1 LKWGTDQFCPY
12 PFRFEV
18 ENNSLAGDK
27 ARESVKQSAEWWKA
41 QIRDKLGE
49 NTVSQLANGLVNL
62 ASESGDLA
70 MLGGDTAFDVIA
82 ALATCATGDNYC
94 TRAQSDVAKKDAAA
108 ANVLNNIMNGDA
120 WEGIKS
126 TFIKASNGDQKAL
139 ENVAGV
145 LSSALI
151 PAKSMS
157 GGSTASKVIVK
168 PVTPK
173 AGAGGNWNVLDE
185 IADPNVVKQSTPTG
199 CGGACGEMLL
209 KDRNIFVDQT
219 QIGTGLKSPEQLARD
234 LTKNGGSS
242 WSGGFVGFEAYDA
255 LNKTGSWSAIMWDQ
269 GSKIGHW
276 VVVKGTDSK
285 GNVSIY
291 DPWKGTS
298 YKMTDKEFKGT

>member
-1 LKWGTDQFCPY
+1 MPALTLDRRSIPSVVQHAGERPEPLLHLRPVDGDHAQPLGAAVQLAGVL
-12 PFRFEV
+12 RGDNDAVRHHVV
-18 ENNSLAGDK
+18 ENNSLSGDQ

-94 TRAQSDVAKKDAAA
+94 TQAQSDVAKKDAVV
-108 ANVLNNIMNGDA
+108 ANILNSIMNGDA

-126 TFIKASNGDQKAL
+126 TFIKAANGDQKAL

-185 IADPNVVKQSTPTG
+185 IADPNVVKQSTPTD

-209 KDRNIFVDQT
+209 KDRNIFVDLT

-234 LTKNGGSS
+234 T
-242 WSGGFVGFEAYDA
+242 
-255 LNKTGSWSAIMWDQ
+255 T
-269 GSKIGHW
+269 
-276 VVVKGTDSK
+276 
-285 GNVSIY
+285 
-291 DPWKGTS
+291 
-298 YKMTDKEFKGT
+298 